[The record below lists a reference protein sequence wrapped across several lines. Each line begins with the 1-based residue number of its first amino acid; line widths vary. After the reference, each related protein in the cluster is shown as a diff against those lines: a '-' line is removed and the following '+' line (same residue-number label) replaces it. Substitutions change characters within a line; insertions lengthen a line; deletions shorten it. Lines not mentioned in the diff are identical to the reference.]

1 LASYGDTLTEIQNL
15 HKKFRKNVSD
25 TLTDS
30 QETLVSKF
38 DKYVDIAIIGNN
50 ALQTVKDKCKGKS
63 KFAFWKSKDWKSKD
77 CFGYDIP
84 DLDPNRILNVNL
96 GKGNVKGALR
106 GVIQL
111 IDPKEDVSK
120 LEVKGKHKTIL
131 YPYIIHNTYR
141 ILG

>member
-1 LASYGDTLTEIQNL
+1 MASYGDTLTEIQNL

-63 KFAFWKSKDWKSKD
+63 KIAFWKSKDWKS
-77 CFGYDIP
+77 
-84 DLDPNRILNVNL
+84 
-96 GKGNVKGALR
+96 
-106 GVIQL
+106 
-111 IDPKEDVSK
+111 
-120 LEVKGKHKTIL
+120 
-131 YPYIIHNTYR
+131 
-141 ILG
+141 